1 MTRSSQDMVSIPP
14 PGAAAKAAGV
24 TPAWRFTLAVYTVTL
39 FLSALLIFAVQPMF
53 TKMVL
58 PRLGGSP
65 SVWSVALV
73 VFQTALFLGYVYV
86 HFLVRGFR
94 PRQAAVVHL
103 ALLVVVAT
111 TLPLGI
117 ANGFG
122 TPPEH
127 RVALWLFGL
136 FFASIGLPVAALA
149 ASAPLLQNWF
159 IGTGHKQAANPYVLY
174 AASNLGSFAA
184 LIAYPFLIEPLAA
197 LQSQLSLWSS
207 GFHALV
213 ILFAAA
219 AYLAAGRKINGPQR
233 VIEPQTRPLLS
244 QRLSWAMLAAIPS
257 ALVIAVTAYISTDL
271 AAAPF
276 LWVLPLALYLLT
288 FIAVFRERPW
298 VAHVTMQRLLPYGV
312 APLAISAFG
321 GYRNLWFE
329 FIALNLFIFVLIAL
343 ACHGEVYRI
352 RPHRSRLTEFYLW
365 ISFGGALGGM
375 FAGLIAP
382 NVFDNI
388 YEYSI
393 LLAAALLILPAMFE
407 GGWQRFVH
415 NAGPGL
421 IAATI
426 LALIGIAHDI
436 RQAIAAVPQQA
447 FLTVLVVIAAVTLL
461 NARRVVPCFGFI
473 VVALLVTRLWQPES
487 DQNIIAMVRSFFGV
501 HRVIETTD
509 RTHNVLFNGTTVHGA
524 MRVRDASGAPVL
536 GRPEPTTYYY
546 FGGPISDAI
555 EATRDLHGT
564 LDRVAVIGLGAGSL
578 ACYRHE
584 GEQWTFFEIDP
595 EVVRIAQNP
604 KLFRFLSACAPAAPI
619 VVGDGRPML
628 AATSARYDLIVLDAF
643 SSDSIPVHLLTR
655 EAFAD
660 YLLRLATQGVIV
672 AHVSNRYLELVSVV
686 AAAGA
691 AEGLTAYVKYDGAP
705 LDSDHH
711 PHRAPAT
718 VVALAKNTADLG
730 DLPAR
735 KGWQR
740 VVDHGVTAWTDN
752 YSNVLGALIRM
763 KIGKR

>member
-1 MTRSSQDMVSIPP
+1 MTSI
-14 PGAAAKAAGV
+14 GNTTELSHSFKVAR
-24 TPAWRFTLAVYTVTL
+24 AWRFTLAVYTVTL
-39 FLSALLIFAVQPMF
+39 FLSALLIFGIQPMF

-73 VFQTALFLGYVYV
+73 AFQTALFLGYVYA
-86 HFLVRGFR
+86 HLLVRRLSPG
-94 PRQAAVVHL
+94 QAAVVHL

-136 FFASIGLPVAALA
+136 FFASIGLPFAALA
-149 ASAPLLQNWF
+149 ASAPLLQSWF

-197 LQSQLSLWSS
+197 LQTQISLWSS
-207 GFHALV
+207 GFYALV

-219 AYLAAGRKINGPQR
+219 AYLAAGRKIDIPQQ
-233 VIEPQTRPLLS
+233 VMEPQARPSVS
-244 QRLSWAMLAAIPS
+244 QCLSWTMLAAIPS
-257 ALVIAVTAYISTDL
+257 GLVIAVTAYISTDL

-276 LWVLPLALYLLT
+276 LWVLPLGLYLLT
-288 FIAVFRERPW
+288 FVAVFRERPW
-298 VAHVTMQRLLPYGV
+298 VAHKTMQRLLPYGV

-321 GYRNLWFE
+321 GYRSFWFVI
-329 FIALNLFIFVLIAL
+329 IALNLFIFVLIAL

-365 ISFGGALGGM
+365 ISFGGALGGL

-393 LLAAALLILPAMFE
+393 LLATALLILPAMFE
-407 GGWQRFVH
+407 GGWQRFVSD
-415 NAGPGL
+415 AGPGL
-421 IAATI
+421 IMATL
-426 LALIGIAHDI
+426 LALIGIAHDLRPLI
-436 RQAIAAVPQQA
+436 SAVPQRT
-447 FLTVLVVIAAVTLL
+447 FLIFLLVIAAMTLL
-461 NARRVVPCFGFI
+461 NARRVVPYFAVI
-473 VVALLVTRLWQPES
+473 VVALLVTRLWQPGS
-487 DQNIIAMVRSFFGV
+487 GQNIIAAVRSFFGV
-501 HRVIETTD
+501 HQVVETTD
-509 RTHNVLFNGTTVHGA
+509 RTHYLLFDGTTIHGA

-555 EATRDLHGT
+555 EATRRPHGT

-584 GEQWTFFEIDP
+584 SEQWTFFEIDP

-619 VVGDGRPML
+619 VLGDGRLTL
-628 AATSARYDLIVLDAF
+628 ARTSDRYNLIVLDAF
-643 SSDSIPVHLLTR
+643 SSDAIPVHLLTR
-655 EAFAD
+655 EAFAG
-660 YLLRLATQGVIV
+660 YLLRLAPHGVIV
-672 AHVSNRYLELVSVV
+672 AHVSNRHLELVSVV

-691 AEGLTAYVKYDGAP
+691 AEGLIAYVKYDGVP
-705 LDSDHH
+705 LDSDQH
-711 PHRAPAT
+711 PYRAPAI

-740 VVDHGVTAWTDN
+740 VVDHGVTAWTDS
-752 YSNVLGALIRM
+752 YSNVFGALIRM
-763 KIGKR
+763 KMGSQ